1 MVMASTL
8 IHTFTI
14 HTVTNSLN
22 FPHTISLNVRHLPII
37 RTNDSFTHHQDR
49 FGRQQDENLTAAAPP
64 PTTTAS
70 TVAAKATAK
79 STAEERKQKKKY
91 AKTPNIEWHQRFG
104 STYKYILCNIE

>member
-14 HTVTNSLN
+14 HTVTKSLN

-49 FGRQQDENLTAAAPP
+49 FGRQQDENLTAAPP

-70 TVAAKATAK
+70 TVAAKARAK
-79 STAEERKQKKKY
+79 STAEERKHKKNMRKPRTSNGIN
-91 AKTPNIEWHQRFG
+91 ALGRHTNI
-104 STYKYILCNIE
+104 YCVI